1 MFELIMRLVLI
12 FGFCMEFLNAY
23 GYAKSKDHDRV
34 IIACTLMI
42 VIVLDIIWIYC
53 EIFN

>member
-1 MFELIMRLVLI
+1 MFELIMRWVLI

-42 VIVLDIIWIYC
+42 VIVLGIMRIDLL
-53 EIFN
+53 

>member
-1 MFELIMRLVLI
+1 MFELIMRWVLI
-12 FGFCMEFLNAY
+12 VGFCIEFLNAY

-42 VIVLDIIWIYC
+42 VSVLGIIRIDLL
-53 EIFN
+53 